1 MLEISESHLEL
12 LLDIISGSP
21 LRIFKLKES
30 ESERDFKK
38 FNFATDNEARL
49 NTLCDITGYKRKELQ
64 KVRIQ
69 KLTLFFERIEEISI
83 LAIYSIFIKF

>member
-49 NTLCDITGYKRKELQ
+49 NTLCDTHCFK
-64 KVRIQ
+64 
-69 KLTLFFERIEEISI
+69 TLN
-83 LAIYSIFIKF
+83 KF